1 MLPGGG
7 GGAQRPSAVGRRH
20 GADQLA
26 HGGFERGRHDA
37 GDGGDGGIGRQAV
50 PRRAVGPAAAVV
62 PLHDAVLFQVPVR
75 IVLRHRLPARHHR
88 PRVGLGAGADRLGD
102 ETVEQHVPVPHEVVQ
117 HALRQPQLA
126 ALWRGHGG
134 PAGGVGRGVRAAGD
148 VARDPAEAGA
158 AHGGGRSPS
167 VRPEWGHYLP
177 RALNTLKNAL

>member
-37 GDGGDGGIGRQAV
+37 GDGGIGRQAV

-167 VRPEWGHYLP
+167 VRPEWGPLP
-177 RALNTLKNAL
+177 AARELAELGSAQF